1 MVDSEYST
9 ENYNSSKISIGTL
22 MINPEIL
29 KFVPYYFNTKKCV
42 KMRLK
47 IAFCIKIYS

>member
-22 MINPEIL
+22 MKNPEIL
-29 KFVPYYFNTKKCV
+29 KFVTYYFNTKKCV

-47 IAFCIKIYS
+47 LLFVLR